1 MVQCFH
7 MLRVQIDGPIK
18 KRFGFILI
26 VQGFMNQ
33 PHEKMGLHMHRIF
46 TQKDLAKFQGF
57 WKLPLIR
64 HFARLQKQLNRLVS
78 FRCAEFGLGPIYP
91 LVPTQSVGTRKPLQ

>member
-1 MVQCFH
+1 
-7 MLRVQIDGPIK
+7 MLRVQIDGPTK

-33 PHEKMGLHMHRIF
+33 PHEKMGIHVHRIV
-46 TQKDLAKFQGF
+46 TQKDLAKFKGF

-64 HFARLQKQLNRLVS
+64 HFARLQKQIDRRIRLRRAHV
-78 FRCAEFGLGPIYP
+78 GLGPI
-91 LVPTQSVGTRKPLQ
+91 LLFSRFSG